1 MMMRQKMT
9 MKKTRNRILSAF
21 TAIMVC
27 FTAQAQ
33 EIVIDPSQ
41 IAASATNAAE
51 QVDYLLD
58 QLGELAHLGDQM
70 STVRNHIDRVFGE
83 DGIGGKAISVM
94 QDLGTLTRLTE
105 SYNSTIKSTER
116 YIQYMKEMER
126 FRLSDATMLT
136 SYINSLTRQMQLAIE
151 TAKKILETLGFSKKE
166 KKDELEK
173 IIEQMEKEMQTLD
186 KMVEIETEA
195 TMVAEGLSEFVN
207 FIDTEMTAEKYVA
220 SKRAYGNIED
230 AGRGSLGVISM
241 ILAFFCIAS
250 ALTGFVVA
258 VRGGILGDPVANN
271 AFYRVAVGLFIGLIL
286 LNIVGGIFGYKL

>member
-1 MMMRQKMT
+1 MT

-116 YIQYMKEMER
+116 YIQHMKEMER

>member
-1 MMMRQKMT
+1 MTMRQRRRMR
-9 MKKTRNRILSAF
+9 KTRNRILSALF
-21 TAIMVC
+21 AVVVSLS
-27 FTAQAQ
+27 AQAQ

-70 STVRNHIDRVFGE
+70 STVRDHIDRVFGE
-83 DGIGGKAISVM
+83 DGIGGKAINVM
-94 QDLGTLTRLTE
+94 QDLGTLARLTE
-105 SYNSTIKSTER
+105 SYNSTLMSTER
-116 YIQYMKEMER
+116 YIQHMKEMER

-207 FIDTEMTAEKYVA
+207 FIDTEMSAEKYVA
-220 SKRAYGNIED
+220 SKRAYGSIED

-241 ILAFFCIAS
+241 ILAFFCIGS
-250 ALTGFVVA
+250 ALTGFIVA

-271 AFYRVAVGLFIGLIL
+271 AFYRVAVGLFMGLIL